1 MLSEIEKRELL
12 EMAAS
17 AELRADFE
25 RLSRDSAERRRT
37 RTPDE
42 ALAFLDFMARLA
54 PSKLPRPEWRETLML
69 L

>member
-1 MLSEIEKRELL
+1 MLSDIERREML

-25 RLSRDSAERRRT
+25 RLSRDSAEHRRT

-42 ALAFLDFMARLA
+42 AIAFLDFMSRLA
-54 PSKLPRPEWRETLML
+54 PSKLPRPEWRETMML